1 MYTDLKPLELSKIR
15 TYPFPEKKY
24 FKEIH
29 KKEQILLHHTVSG
42 PGLEGDVATWIKN
55 KYAVGTCIIVARD
68 GTPWQL
74 FSSKYW
80 AYHIGAGD
88 HDQDRRSIGIEI
100 DNWGGLKPGTGALKM
115 FRHNHKYFR
124 RFRMNPKVTS
134 PMKYYT
140 IYGNSVNVPIQY
152 YPEGYRGFNYFEKY
166 TEAQIR
172 TVGELLLYWR
182 DRYKISLNYSDTM
195 WELSSRAKNGS
206 PGVWSHTSF
215 RADKSDVHPQPELI
229 EMLKTIQTL

>member
-1 MYTDLKPLELSKIR
+1 MYTDLKPLDLSKIK

-42 PGLEGDVATWIKN
+42 PNIKGDVATWIKN
-55 KYAVGTCIIVARD
+55 KYRVGTCIIVARD

-100 DNWGGLKPGTGALKM
+100 DNWGGLTPGNGALKV
-115 FRHNHKYFR
+115 FRHQNRFID
-124 RFRMNPKVTS
+124 RFRFKPKFTS
-134 PMKYYT
+134 SQKFYAAYGNAVDVPMK
-140 IYGNSVNVPIQY
+140 Y
-152 YPEGYRGFNYFEKY
+152 YPEGYRGFNYYEKY
-166 TEAQIR
+166 TEEQIR
-172 TVGELLLYWR
+172 TVGELLLFWR
-182 DRYKISLNYSDTM
+182 DRYKIPLNYSDTM
-195 WELSSRAKNGS
+195 WHLSHRAKEGA

-215 RADKSDVHPQPELI
+215 RTDKSDVHPQPELI
-229 EMLKTIQTL
+229 QMLKAIQAL

>member
-1 MYTDLKPLELSKIR
+1 MWNHLKPLNLSKIK

-24 FKEIH
+24 FKEVH
-29 KKEQILLHHTVSG
+29 KKEQLLLHHTVSG
-42 PGLEGDVATWIKN
+42 PGKEGDIATWIKH
-55 KYAVGTCIIVARD
+55 KYNVGTCIIVARD

-100 DNWGGLKPGTGALKM
+100 DNWGGLKPGTGSLKM
-115 FRHNHKYFR
+115 YPHSHKYLRYFWR
-124 RFRMNPKVTS
+124 NPVLTNTR
-134 PMKYYT
+134 KYYAH
-140 IYGNSVNVPIQY
+140 YGNAVDVPMEY
-152 YPEGYRGFNYFEKY
+152 YPEGYRGYNYFEKY
-166 TEAQIR
+166 TNAQIE

-182 DRYKISLNYSDTM
+182 DRYEIPLDYSNTM
-195 WELSSRAKNGS
+195 WDVSSRARAGS

-215 RADKSDVHPQPELI
+215 RTDKSDVHPQPELI
-229 EMLKTIQTL
+229 DMLKTIQTL